1 MLKNISAILLVTL
14 FTFVAWANPKVLMV
28 TPEQS
33 HIFQTGGLA
42 HASTGLAEGLN
53 HENIKTDVLMP
64 YFLEMNTKTIQEGNR
79 KFSVELDWRNG
90 ESHKTSDFTLHRNTG
105 EPYTTFFLRHEA
117 NVEINYFNNNR
128 YGKSKKFYGPESI
141 SGESFAAFAKAA
153 ADFILSSN
161 YDIVILNDWTTGLIA
176 THLKDAKE
184 RNQKVPKVIF
194 AIHNIEY
201 QGVYPKSLSNFL
213 GLTERHYN
221 IQGFEYWGKMSF
233 IKAGLKHSDMIYTVS
248 PQYAEEVTTPRFG
261 AGLNGIA
268 FEKKAQNR
276 VIGIM
281 NGINNEEWDPSIKR
295 KNLEETFSVSDMSGK
310 EKGKL
315 ALQKDVGFEINT
327 KIPLSVLTSR
337 LAEQKGLDWLID
349 AVWMAAEQI
358 NSQWIIIGNGD
369 EIYVNKLKELEKK
382 HPSKVRYMDFSEAM
396 EKRLIRYADFF
407 VNGARFEPMGLNQ
420 MFALRNATL
429 PIVSRVGGLLNSV
442 KQDQTGLLFDIVY
455 KQTSNDV
462 DKDATR
468 ESAFTAIKSAVRL
481 FENKSK
487 MDEMRKQAMLENNS
501 WIARVQNE
509 FRPFFDFVLNS
520 GYDKM
525 SFSQWK
531 ESKSVERSCKILI
544 SR

>member
-1 MLKNISAILLVTL
+1 MMVTL
-14 FTFVAWANPKVLMV
+14 FFSVALASPKVLMV

-53 HENIKTDVLMP
+53 HEGLKTDVLMP
-64 YFLEMNTKTIQEGNR
+64 YFLEMNTKTSQEGNR
-79 KFSVELDWRNG
+79 KFSVKLDWRNG
-90 ESHKTSDFTLHRNTG
+90 ESHKTSDFTLHRDGG
-105 EPYTTFFLRHEA
+105 ESYTTFFLRHEA
-117 NVEINYFNNNR
+117 KEENNYFNNNR

-176 THLKDAKE
+176 THLKDAKN
-184 RNQKVPKVIF
+184 RNEKVPKVIF

-201 QGVYPKSLSNFL
+201 QGVYPRSLSDFL
-213 GLTERHYN
+213 GLTDRHYN
-221 IQGFEYWGKMSF
+221 VQGFEYWGQMSF
-233 IKAGLKHSDMIYTVS
+233 IKAGLQHSDMIYTVS
-248 PQYAEEVTTPRFG
+248 PQYAQEITTPRFG

-268 FEKKAQNR
+268 FEKRAKNR
-276 VIGIM
+276 VTGIM

-295 KNLEETFSVSDMSGK
+295 KGLEDIFSIDNMSGK
-310 EKGKL
+310 DRGKL
-315 ALQKDVGFEINT
+315 GLQKSVGFESNSS
-327 KIPLSVLTSR
+327 IPLSVLTSR

-349 AVWMAAEQI
+349 AVWMAAERV

-369 EIYVNKLKELEKK
+369 EVYVNKLKELEKK

-420 MFALRNATL
+420 MFALRNGTI

-442 KQDQTGLLFDIVY
+442 KQDHTGLLFDIVY
-455 KQTSNDV
+455 KQNSNSV

-468 ESAFTAIKSAVRL
+468 ESAFNAIKGAVNL
-481 FENKSK
+481 FENKVK
-487 MDEMRKQAMLENNS
+487 LNEMRRQAMLENNS
-501 WIARVQNE
+501 WVARVQHE
-509 FRPFFDFVLNS
+509 FRPFFEFVLS
-520 GYDKM
+520 SSYDQT
-525 SFSQWK
+525 SFSKWK
-531 ESKSVERSCKILI
+531 EQKSVDRSCRSLI